1 MTRSA
6 VQHGTMQA
14 PRGNQRIVLLAVAG
28 ALAFA
33 ALPFVS
39 KQVLGTL
46 HLSRLVYVSKWSRD
60 MMGSGMMCRSVS
72 ASKKLQI

>member
-33 ALPFVS
+33 ALPFGS

-46 HLSRLVYVSKWSRD
+46 HVIWLVYGSKWSRD

>member
-6 VQHGTMQA
+6 VQHGTMHA

-39 KQVLGTL
+39 KQVFEIPLLTK
-46 HLSRLVYVSKWSRD
+46 LVYVPKWSRN
-60 MMGSGMMCRSVS
+60 MMGSGMVCRSVD
-72 ASKKLQI
+72 ASKKSQT